1 MRKSGWLLVS
11 LATVAILGGCR
22 SAACEELA
30 DAYADV
36 ARKSQPCLESAPLPA
51 FDPDLCEQNLRECDG
66 EDLDQL
72 QAQIVCYQKLG
83 TCQPDQSAS
92 FLQDITFC
100 DSHALSNACEAAIF

>member
-1 MRKSGWLLVS
+1 MRKSGWWLVS
-11 LATVAILGGCR
+11 LATVALLGGCR
-22 SAACEELA
+22 SAACQDLA

-51 FDPDLCEQNLRECDG
+51 FDASQCKKNLQECDE
-66 EDLDQL
+66 EDLNQL
-72 QAQIVCYQKLG
+72 QAQIDCYQELG
-83 TCQPDQSAS
+83 TCQPDQKAS